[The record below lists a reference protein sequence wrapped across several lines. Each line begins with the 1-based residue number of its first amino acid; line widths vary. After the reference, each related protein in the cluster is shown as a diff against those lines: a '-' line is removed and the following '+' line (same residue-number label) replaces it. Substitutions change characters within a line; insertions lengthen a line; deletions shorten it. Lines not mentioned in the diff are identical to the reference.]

1 MNHDQK
7 REAIILA
14 AEKRFA
20 HFTVSKTTM
29 AEIARDLGIS
39 KPLLYYY
46 FPDKLNLY
54 AAVIDNII
62 SRQQQLDADG
72 LAPDEDPLKNIVVYL
87 KKRKDFILQ
96 YYNIIEF
103 VKTAIEKSPDELK
116 PIFNGARIAEFKRVK
131 TIFNKGKKSG
141 FLKMKDVTATTELFL
156 NCLEGLRY
164 IFLQQNGGTIFPGK
178 EAFELIFTQEKDLAT
193 IFLKGLKA

>member
-54 AAVIDNII
+54 AAVINNII
-62 SRQQQLDADG
+62 SRQQQLDASG
-72 LAPDEDPLKNIVVYL
+72 FVPDEDPLKHIIVYL

-96 YYNIIEF
+96 YYNIVEF

-116 PIFNGARIAEFKRVK
+116 SIFNAARVSEFKNVK

-141 FLKMKDVTATTELFL
+141 VLTMKDVTATTELFL
-156 NCLEGLRY
+156 NCLEGLRH
-164 IFLQQNGGTIFPGK
+164 ILLQQNGGTIFPGK
-178 EAFELIFTQEKDLAT
+178 EAFELIFTKEKEFAT
-193 IFLKGLKA
+193 IFLKGLMT

>member
-62 SRQQQLDADG
+62 SRQQLDADG
-72 LAPDEDPLKNIVVYL
+72 FTPDEDPLKNIIVYL
-87 KKRKDFILQ
+87 KKRKDFIFQ

-116 PIFNGARIAEFKRVK
+116 PIFNAARISEFKRVK
-131 TIFNKGKKSG
+131 IIFNKGKKSG
-141 FLKMKDVTATTELFL
+141 ALKMKDVTATTELFL
-156 NCLEGLRY
+156 NCLEGLRH
-164 IFLQQNGGTIFPGK
+164 ILLQQNGGTIFPGK
-178 EAFELIFTQEKDLAT
+178 EAFELIFTKEKELAT
-193 IFLKGLKA
+193 IFLKGLTA